1 MALLWGTCGDHV
13 FGQFFPWMSGSN
25 KQLQKLKDEIW
36 RKDNS
41 FVSVCFPENTLE
53 KKECKK

>member
-1 MALLWGTCGDHV
+1 MVIMFSANFSLGC
-13 FGQFFPWMSGSN
+13 QAQ

-53 KKECKK
+53 KKECNK